1 MRNPSLENKHQWFP
15 SAHSTLLLGISSLG
29 LRKGGTGQDMDQ
41 HLSDQQ
47 LPMAPLRNT
56 TGAPMGTHTGELSQA
71 HSTFP
76 EPSEGQMES
85 PGPEITRLELKV
97 TQGSLA
103 GGWTWKW
110 EGRDVRGSVHSF
122 CSPTLV
128 VSVELQ
134 YFPVSEVAINSVLH
148 VPVLSEALRVD
159 THCNSPD
166 CQSQR

>member
-85 PGPEITRLELKV
+85 PGPEITRLELSD
-97 TQGSLA
+97 TREPGWRLDMEM
-103 GGWTWKW
+103 GGQRC
-110 EGRDVRGSVHSF
+110 ERFSAF
-122 CSPTLV
+122 IL
-128 VSVELQ
+128 
-134 YFPVSEVAINSVLH
+134 FPSTCGV
-148 VPVLSEALRVD
+148 
-159 THCNSPD
+159 C
-166 CQSQR
+166 